1 MSDRKKAVLGMSG
14 GVDSST
20 ALSVLIN
27 NSYDVIGM
35 THIVQERAISDAS
48 EAAAI
53 CKSFGKEHITLD
65 LREEFRREVIDYF
78 VNEYRSGRTPNP
90 CVKCN
95 EKIKFPYLF
104 REAGEDGIVAT
115 GHYARIGKY
124 AGRHLLLRGKDPK
137 KDQSYVLW
145 KLTGDELSKIIFP
158 LGEMSK
164 EEVRQIALENGI
176 SSALKKES
184 QDICF
189 IPDGDYARFIKEYA
203 NISFNAGDYVST
215 EGNVLGKHAGHM
227 KCTLG
232 QSRGLGI
239 ALGRKMYV
247 VSKNAETNTVVLGD
261 KSDVMKKTV
270 RANNINLTAT
280 DSIPDSSRF
289 TVKIRYGKSDTPA
302 SVTQTG
308 EDEITAVFDEAVF
321 APAPGQSMVIYDGD
335 TVIGG
340 GIII

>member
-1 MSDRKKAVLGMSG
+1 MSDKKIAVLGMSG
-14 GVDSST
+14 GVDSSA

-27 NSYDVIGM
+27 NGYDVIGV
-35 THIVQERAISDAS
+35 THIVQDRAVNDAN
-48 EAAAI
+48 EAAAL
-53 CKSFGKEHITLD
+53 CKAFGKEHITLD

-78 VNEYRSGRTPNP
+78 VNEYKNGRTPNP

-104 REAGEDGIVAT
+104 KEAGEDGVVAT
-115 GHYARIGKY
+115 GHYARIVKC
-124 AGRHLLLRGKDPK
+124 ADRHLLMRGKDPK

-145 KLTGDELSKIIFP
+145 RLTGDELSRIIFP

-164 EEVRQIALENGI
+164 EEVRQIALENGM

-227 KCTLG
+227 NCTLG

-289 TVKIRYGKSDTPA
+289 TVKIRYGKIDTPA